1 MPGRQIARTKAK
13 GSKEGSGDWAAGLPV
28 RASLLALYVKRQ
40 RKMYGIERHDWLSRW
55 TLSPMILEPFGDLS
69 DAKIIVA
76 YREEPQKCGGRL
88 YQVPQL
94 VVLEYP
100 NGFIRLV
107 RESEIDAV
115 FAGLKAEI
123 DEHEEPS

>member
-1 MPGRQIARTKAK
+1 
-13 GSKEGSGDWAAGLPV
+13 
-28 RASLLALYVKRQ
+28 
-40 RKMYGIERHDWLSRW
+40 
-55 TLSPMILEPFGDLS
+55 MIPEPFGNLS

-76 YREEPQKCGGRL
+76 YRDAPLRCGDRL

-100 NGFIRLV
+100 NGLIRLV

-115 FAGLKAEI
+115 FEVLKAEY
-123 DEHEEPS
+123 DRNDQDAGC

>member
-1 MPGRQIARTKAK
+1 
-13 GSKEGSGDWAAGLPV
+13 
-28 RASLLALYVKRQ
+28 
-40 RKMYGIERHDWLSRW
+40 
-55 TLSPMILEPFGDLS
+55 MILEPFGDLS

-76 YREEPQKCGGRL
+76 YREEPLKCGGRL

-123 DEHEEPS
+123 DEHDEPI